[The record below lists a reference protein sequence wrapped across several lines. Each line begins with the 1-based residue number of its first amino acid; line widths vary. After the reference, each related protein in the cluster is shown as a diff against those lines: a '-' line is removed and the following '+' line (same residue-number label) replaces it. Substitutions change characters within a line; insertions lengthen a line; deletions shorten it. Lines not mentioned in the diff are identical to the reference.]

1 MYILSEMLYTDCMSS
16 SNRSLSGD
24 QLYDLRKRAVRMK
37 ERGHSLRAVAE
48 AFDVSPS
55 AVHKWVVLFRQGGFK
70 ALKPEKRGR
79 KTGQH
84 RNLTVEQ
91 ENDIRKLIVEKTPDQ
106 LKLGFALWTRR
117 AVVELVRRRFGVT
130 IAIRSMGRYLS
141 RWGFTPQK
149 PLKRAYEQNPKA
161 VRRWLDEE
169 YPAIHERAKQEG
181 AEIHWADETGL
192 RSDSQHG
199 RGYAP
204 KGKTPVI
211 RLNAK
216 RRSASLISSVTN
228 QGKVRF
234 MIYDKAMNARLLI
247 TFFERLLKDASRK
260 IFVILDNLR
269 VHHSKIVKAWL
280 AEHEDEIEVFH
291 LPSYSPELNP
301 DELLN
306 CDLKAGVHSG
316 APARNGKQLKKKIL
330 SHMRMLQKRPSR
342 VRKYFKHGKVK
353 YAA

>member
-1 MYILSEMLYTDCMSS
+1 MYTECMNHD
-16 SNRSLSGD
+16 NRSLSD
-24 QLYDLRKRAVRMK
+24 DVLYDLRRRAVRLK
-37 ERGHSLRAVAE
+37 EKGLTHQAVADTFQVGE
-48 AFDVSPS
+48 STVR
-55 AVHKWVVLFRQGGFK
+55 KWWALYRKGGMK
-70 ALKPEKRGR
+70 ALKPAR
-79 KTGQH
+79 KGCKPGQH
-84 RNLTVEQ
+84 RHLNPEQ
-91 ENDIRKLIVEKTPDQ
+91 EAEIRDLIEEKTPDQ

-117 AVVELVRRRFGVT
+117 AVVEL
-130 IAIRSMGRYLS
+130 IRERLGFSMPIRTVGEYLK

-161 VRRWLDEE
+161 VQRWLDEE
-169 YPAIHERAKQEG
+169 YPAIHERAKREG

-199 RGYAP
+199 RSYAP

-216 RRSASLISSVTN
+216 RQSASLISTVTN

-234 MIYDKAMNARLLI
+234 MIYDKAMNAQLLI
-247 TFFERLLKDASRK
+247 TFFERLIKDAGRK

-269 VHHSKIVKAWL
+269 VHHAKVVKEWL
-280 AEHEDEIEVFH
+280 AEHVEEIEVFH

-316 APARNGKQLKKKIL
+316 PPARNEKQLKKKIL